1 MSTNTV
7 TTLQRLK
14 TPSLSPMDKAIRY
27 YSILSEINNLELT
40 SREVQLIAFTAIKGG
55 INSPSA
61 KEEFCTIY
69 NSTSA
74 TITNM
79 ISKLKKLGIFV
90 KEKGKNR
97 INPVIV
103 LDFNKEIVLQITLS
117 HAEV

>member
-1 MSTNTV
+1 MNTNTL

-14 TPSLSPMDKAIRY
+14 TTNSSPMEKAIRY
-27 YSILSEINNLELT
+27 YSILSDINKLELT
-40 SREVQLIAFTAIKGG
+40 SREIQLIAFTAIKGG
-55 INSPSA
+55 INSPNA
-61 KEEFCTIY
+61 KEEFCSMY

-90 KEKGKNR
+90 KEKGKNK

-117 HAEV
+117 HGE